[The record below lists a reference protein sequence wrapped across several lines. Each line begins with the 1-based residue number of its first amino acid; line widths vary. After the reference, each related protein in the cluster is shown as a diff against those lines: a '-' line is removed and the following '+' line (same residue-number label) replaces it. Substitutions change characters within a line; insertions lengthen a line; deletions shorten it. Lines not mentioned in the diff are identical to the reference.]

1 MYERYIKRGID
12 FILALIVLPFVLF
25 IIIILAP
32 VIFISDPGPIFYN
45 GSRRGRYGTP
55 FKMFKF
61 RSMYVNSP
69 DVRNPDGSTF
79 NGYNDPRVTAIGR
92 FMRKTSIDEIPQLLN
107 VLIGD
112 MSFVGPRPTL
122 ATKSFDEV
130 EVERRKRY
138 DVKPGITGY
147 AQAYFRNSISQE
159 DKFRYDL
166 YYVDHVSFKL
176 DLKSMLQTVFSV
188 KKWVCMLGLLNLIH
202 KRLVYLMPMN
212 TLM

>member
-69 DVRNPDGSTF
+69 DVRNADGSTF

-176 DLKSMLQTVFSV
+176 DLKIMLQTVFSV
-188 KKWVCMLGLLNLIH
+188 IRRENIYVSREKNNDN
-202 KRLVYLMPMN
+202 R
-212 TLM
+212 

>member
-12 FILALIVLPFVLF
+12 FILALMVLPFVLF
-25 IIIILAP
+25 LIIILAP

-45 GSRRGRYGTP
+45 GLRRGRYGTP
-55 FKMFKF
+55 FRMFKF

-79 NGYNDPRVTAIGR
+79 NGYNDPRVMAIGH

-159 DKFRYDL
+159 DKFKYDL

-176 DLKSMLQTVFSV
+176 DLKIMLQTVFSV
-188 KKWVCMLGLLNLIH
+188 IRRENIYVSREKNNDN
-202 KRLVYLMPMN
+202 R
-212 TLM
+212 

>member
-12 FILALIVLPFVLF
+12 FILALIALPFVLF

-45 GSRRGRYGTP
+45 GSRRGRNGTP

-176 DLKSMLQTVFSV
+176 DLKIMLQTVFSV
-188 KKWVCMLGLLNLIH
+188 IRRENIYVSREKNNDN
-202 KRLVYLMPMN
+202 R
-212 TLM
+212 